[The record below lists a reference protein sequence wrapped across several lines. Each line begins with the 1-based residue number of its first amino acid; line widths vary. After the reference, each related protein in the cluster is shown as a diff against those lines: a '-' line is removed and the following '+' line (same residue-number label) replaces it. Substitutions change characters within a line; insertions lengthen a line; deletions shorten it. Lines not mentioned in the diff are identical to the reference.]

1 VIVPSKRER
10 GKNKKCREKIDQKK
24 KKRNKSVSVCVGVN
38 CGKEK
43 LSRELG

>member
-24 KKRNKSVSVCVGVN
+24 KKGIKV
-38 CGKEK
+38 
-43 LSRELG
+43 